1 MDSLTHFLYTLSFV
15 LIPLASAIVLHEY
28 AHGWVANYFGDSTAK
43 SLGRLTLNPIPHIDP
58 IGSILVPLSLIFLF
72 PGGFLFGWAKPV
84 PINPRQL
91 FNPKRDMAFV
101 AAAGPVM
108 NLFLAIVSSALLY
121 LFLVIDP
128 TIQSNWP
135 PQPDVEPRRDMLGM
149 ILVPLTAMAL
159 FSVVINTLL
168 FAFNLLPIPPLDG
181 SRVMTSILPLR
192 PAMAL
197 ARLEPYGMLIIL
209 GLFMVDPYV
218 PIISTIIGTV
228 FHVMTSTLLA
238 PVVS

>member
-101 AAAGPVM
+101 AAAGPIM

-159 FSVVINTLL
+159 FSVVINTLI

-181 SRVMTSILPLR
+181 SRILTSILPLR